1 MNAPTSKETSIEV
14 ASAGGST
21 SSNAYVIAVPA
32 PAYRLSDS
40 SFAIEGAFS
49 HHLRELKS
57 QLGNH
62 ADKVVLVAPELSRED
77 FDSNPSLG
85 IITADEGI
93 VMVPTYPVSAS
104 AKEFWLRHVPRLV
117 GVFNRT
123 FGEAVVVHSG
133 LSHDTWRPMLLL
145 VNVIAWL
152 RKKPILFVVDIDF
165 RHNSLRFRQLGMW
178 SRKNYLTNR
187 LVHDPLRWFQVWLA
201 VRLSK
206 LVLLKGPQLVRD
218 FGGGRAHV
226 KNFLD
231 TAHTAEQVLSEG
243 ELNQRLAW
251 LSDETQPLQL
261 TYFGRLVSYKGI
273 NLAIEA
279 IRLARSKG
287 KHIRLTI
294 IGDGPELS
302 SLRRQVDDAG
312 LSEAVSFT
320 PAVKYGEPLF
330 RLLSNFHASVACPL
344 VEDTPRSAFDS
355 MARGLPIVAFDLD
368 YFKDLAEMSG
378 AVTTAAWP
386 SPQKLADAFIALDAD
401 RTTLIEQ
408 TRKAVAFARANT
420 QQIWMERRQAWLM
433 EYVLNDAPATNGER
447 HQQH

>member
-1 MNAPTSKETSIEV
+1 
-14 ASAGGST
+14 
-21 SSNAYVIAVPA
+21 
-32 PAYRLSDS
+32 L
-40 SFAIEGAFS
+40 
-49 HHLRELKS
+49 
-57 QLGNH
+57 
-62 ADKVVLVAPELSRED
+62 
-77 FDSNPSLG
+77 
-85 IITADEGI
+85 
-93 VMVPTYPVSAS
+93 
-104 AKEFWLRHVPRLV
+104 
-117 GVFNRT
+117 
-123 FGEAVVVHSG
+123 
-133 LSHDTWRPMLLL
+133 
-145 VNVIAWL
+145 
-152 RKKPILFVVDIDF
+152 
-165 RHNSLRFRQLGMW
+165 W

-218 FGGGRAHV
+218 FGGGRPHV

-231 TAHTAEQVLSEG
+231 TAHTAEQVLSED
-243 ELNQRLAW
+243 ELNQRLSW
-251 LSDETQPLQL
+251 LSDRTQPLQL

-279 IRLARSKG
+279 IRLARAKG
-287 KHIRLTI
+287 KDIRLTI

-302 SLRRQVDDAG
+302 SLRRQADDAG

-378 AVTTAAWP
+378 AVTTAGWP
-386 SPQKLADAFIALDAD
+386 SPEKLADAFVALDAD
-401 RTTLIEQ
+401 RTALMEQ
-408 TRKAVAFARANT
+408 TRKAVAFAKANT
-420 QQIWMERRQAWLM
+420 QQIWMERRQAWLT
-433 EYVLNDAPATNGER
+433 EYVLNDPRAAKGEQQ
-447 HQQH
+447 QQH